1 MDATGKRDAHGK
13 PDHAPHH
20 HAAGHYKRL
29 AAMTGVS
36 FVAMYVLMYAMV
48 DSFAHVYNNVN
59 QVYMAG
65 LMASPMV
72 LTELWLMRSMYPNRR
87 LNLLSAGAALVLGVV
102 CFLGIRQQAAVSD
115 RQFLR
120 SMIPHHAGALLMCGE
135 ASMHHPDVR
144 ALCGPI
150 ISSQTEEIAIMQ
162 RLLDRED
169 VR

>member
-1 MDATGKRDAHGK
+1 MS
-13 PDHAPHH
+13 
-20 HAAGHYKRL
+20 AGHYKRL
-29 AAMTGVS
+29 AAMTMLS
-36 FVAMYVLMYAMV
+36 FVAMYMLMYAMV

-65 LMASPMV
+65 LMAAPMV
-72 LTELWLMRSMYPNRR
+72 LIELWLMRSMYPNRR
-87 LNLLSAGAALVLGVV
+87 LNVIAASAALVLGVG
-102 CFLGIRQQAAVSD
+102 CFFGIRQQAAVSD

-135 ASMHHPDVR
+135 SSLQHPDVR

-169 VR
+169 VK

>member
-1 MDATGKRDAHGK
+1 MDAHRKPEQAAH
-13 PDHAPHH
+13 DMS
-20 HAAGHYKRL
+20 AGHYKRL
-29 AAMTGVS
+29 AAMTMLS
-36 FVAMYVLMYAMV
+36 FVAMYMLMYAMV

-65 LMASPMV
+65 LMAAPMV
-72 LTELWLMRSMYPNRR
+72 LIELWLMRSMYPDRR
-87 LNLLSAGAALVLGVV
+87 LNLIAAAAAVVLGVT
-102 CFLGIRQQAAVSD
+102 CFLGIRQQTAVSD

-135 ASMHHPDVR
+135 ASLQHADVR

-169 VR
+169 IR